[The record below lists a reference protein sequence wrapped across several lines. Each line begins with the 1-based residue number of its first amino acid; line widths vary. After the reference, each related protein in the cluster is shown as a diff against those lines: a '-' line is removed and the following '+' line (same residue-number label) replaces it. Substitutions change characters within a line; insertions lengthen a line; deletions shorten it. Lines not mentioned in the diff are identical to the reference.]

1 MTAPQT
7 PKIGLQAQEPPLGDG
22 DDEIGPSR
30 TGGPIAAMCARLG
43 IRNPLLTV
51 SVAAAI
57 GLALVLLTGAALKDG
72 SIFGPT
78 VANWVE
84 AVGSIAAVTAAAL
97 IAGHQNRLLRNRETL
112 RLRRMQEASAH
123 LALEAIDIS
132 KQSLWTDDLG
142 LQLEGLCTLFQLLA
156 EKALDSGDIALQLVR
171 LERAL
176 RTFAFTLKGVTSSD
190 GASMPP
196 ELRRAGNLVRR
207 AARPLC
213 LNIRDATVN
222 PWGSSRNGA
231 LPSLATDRVSSPLQS
246 LDPHGALTGEGDRGL
261 TVLKGEA

>member
-1 MTAPQT
+1 MTASRT
-7 PKIGLQAQEPPLGDG
+7 PKAGLQALESPDG
-22 DDEIGPSR
+22 DVEAEIGPLR
-30 TGGPIAAMCARLG
+30 TGGPIEALYARFR
-43 IRNPLLTV
+43 ISNPLLTV
-51 SVAAAI
+51 GVVAAV
-57 GLALVLLTGAALKDG
+57 GLSLALLTGATLKDG

-84 AVGSIAAVTAAAL
+84 AIGSIGAVTAAAL
-97 IAGHQNRLLRNRETL
+97 IAGHQNQLLRNRETL

-123 LALEAIDIS
+123 LALEAIGIS

-176 RTFAFTLKGVTSSD
+176 RTFAITLKGVASSD

-196 ELRRAGNLVRR
+196 ELRKAGNLVRR

-213 LNIRDATVN
+213 LDIRDPTAN
-222 PWGSSRNGA
+222 PWKSARTGA
-231 LPSLATDRVSSPLQS
+231 LA
-246 LDPHGALTGEGDRGL
+246 ALTPVSPSQGLDEERGAGPVEIDRA
-261 TVLKGEA
+261 TSAT